1 MALVIAAIR
10 QRNAGADVVVRDKA
24 TGREVELNRHGY
36 DGKESDE
43 DLLAWC
49 EAEVAWTDE
58 QRAAVLA
65 ERDAEKAEVVAEVGK
80 ADFKQWLVDN
90 AGREDVQK
98 ALAPLVR
105 SKRVETGALEAAAI
119 EAVR

>member
-58 QRAAVLA
+58 QRAAVAA
-65 ERDAEKAEVVAEVGK
+65 ERDAERAEVVAEVGK
-80 ADFKQWLVDN
+80 ADFKRWLVNN